1 MNLADEKKPI
11 APRHP
16 LKPVLL
22 SLLILFSGILIGAGL
37 TFITMQRHIPS
48 KPEPGPEY
56 FSERMMHHLADELQL
71 TEEQKAQLDPVIE
84 KHFES
89 MNQIRM
95 EARPRISE
103 EIKQMNEAIMAIL
116 TEPQQQIWE
125 DRVNRMRQMF
135 PREGFGPGRGP
146 GGRRRGPDGDDRRP
160 DDRRD
165 DDDRDR
171 RRPWRDDPNRPG
183 REDWRRSE
191 PPTFTLPREES
202 NSGPA
207 AF

>member
-1 MNLADEKKPI
+1 MNFADEKKPVV
-11 APRHP
+11 PKNP

-37 TFITMQRHIPS
+37 TYISMQRHIPS
-48 KPEPGPEY
+48 QPEPGPEY
-56 FSERMMHHLADELQL
+56 FSERMMRHLAGELQL
-71 TEEQKAQLDPVIE
+71 TDEQKAQLEPVIE
-84 KHFES
+84 THFQS

-116 TEPQQQIWE
+116 TEPQKQIWE
-125 DRVNRMRQMF
+125 DRVKRIREVF

-146 GGRRRGPDGDDRRP
+146 GGRRRGPDGDERRP
-160 DDRRD
+160 DGRPG

-183 REDWRRSE
+183 RDDWRRPE
-191 PPTFTLPREES
+191 PAT
-202 NSGPA
+202 GPVPMDEPGFPD

>member
-1 MNLADEKKPI
+1 MNHFDEKKSI
-11 APRHP
+11 APKGP
-16 LKPVLL
+16 AKPILL

-37 TFITMQRHIPS
+37 TYISMQRHIPS

-56 FSERMMHHLADELQL
+56 FSERMMRHLAGELQL
-71 TEEQKAQLDPVIE
+71 TEEQKAQLEPVID

-125 DRVNRMRQMF
+125 DRVNRMREVF

-146 GGRRRGPDGDDRRP
+146 RRRGPEGEDRRGDDRREE
-160 DDRRD
+160 DDRGD
-165 DDDRDR
+165 KR
-171 RRPWRDDPNRPG
+171 RSWRDDPNRPM
-183 REDWRRSE
+183 REDWRREE
-191 PPTFTLPREES
+191 PPTFTIPHEEP
-202 NSGPA
+202 NSSPPA
-207 AF
+207 F

>member
-1 MNLADEKKPI
+1 MNHPDEKKPI
-11 APRHP
+11 APARP

-22 SLLILFSGILIGAGL
+22 SLLTLFSGILIGAGL
-37 TFITMQRHIPS
+37 TFIGMQRHIPQ

-56 FSERMMHHLADELQL
+56 FSERMMRHLAGELQL
-71 TEEQKAQLDPVIE
+71 TDEQKAQLKPVIE

-103 EIKQMNEAIMAIL
+103 EIKQMNDAIMAIL
-116 TEPQQQIWE
+116 TEPQKQLWE
-125 DRVNRMRQMF
+125 DRVKRMREMF

-146 GGRRRGPDGDDRRP
+146 GGRRRGPDGDDRR
-160 DDRRD
+160 DEDNRG
-165 DDDRDR
+165 DR
-171 RRPWRDDPNRPG
+171 RRPWRDDPNRPSPP
-183 REDWRRSE
+183 DWQRPE
-191 PPTFTLPREES
+191 PPAFTIPQQEP
-202 NSGPA
+202 NAPA